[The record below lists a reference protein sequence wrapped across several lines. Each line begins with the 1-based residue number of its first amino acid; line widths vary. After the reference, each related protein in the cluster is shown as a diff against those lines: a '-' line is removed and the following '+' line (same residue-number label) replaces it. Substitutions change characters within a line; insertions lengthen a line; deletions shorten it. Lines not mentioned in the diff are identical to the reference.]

1 MVEKVLFDASVA
13 DMPRAIGVE
22 LSKSP
27 GGPYFRVRA
36 TREVVLCAGAVGTPQ
51 ILMLS
56 GVGPRDCPEKLDI
69 SVIKDHPAVGQ
80 HLLDVSFPLHTP
92 YAFL

>member
-22 LSKSP
+22 LSNSP

-36 TREVVLCAGAVGTPQ
+36 TREVVLCAGTVGTPQ

-56 GVGPRDCPEKLDI
+56 GIGPRDSLEKLDI

-80 HLLDVSFPLHTP
+80 HLLDVGFPFHIP
-92 YAFL
+92 YVSL